1 MVCWLVEWQGDTSVG
16 GMAGWCVDWWNGW
29 VVSQLVKWKGGVLAG
44 HWWNGWVLGW
54 WLEWLDS
61 VLASEMG
68 E

>member
-1 MVCWLVEWQGDTSVG
+1 MVCWLVEWQGDMSVG
-16 GMAGWCVDWWNGW
+16 GMAGWCVGW
-29 VVSQLVKWKGGVLAG
+29 VVCQLVKWKGGVLAG

-61 VLASEMG
+61 VLASEMA